1 MSQRKI
7 YLIAS
12 RLNGEEFLIVKDDHR
27 KIDPFVYITLKAAK
41 DVFDEL
47 YKAYHNLPASNSP
60 ARMQLLLFAAIFY
73 PVIIAINEKEAVN
86 TIARWQVNHK
96 LFASEQKFLSD
107 PHLYAPMKRGF
118 IHKFQELDIV
128 KDIESITSVGPDGN
142 IIIQEFRINHTFKDE
157 PTEIKPLTEEDFKKI
172 LRKRGLM

>member
-7 YLIAS
+7 YTIAS
-12 RLNGEEFLIVKDDHR
+12 RMNGKEFLIVKDDR
-27 KIDPFVYITLKAAK
+27 WKIEPFVYITLKEAK
-41 DVFDEL
+41 DVFDKL
-47 YKAYHNLPASNSP
+47 YEAYHNSLASDPP
-60 ARMQLLLFAAIFY
+60 ARMQLLLFAATFY
-73 PVIIAINEKEAVN
+73 PVIIAINENEAVK
-86 TIARWQVNHK
+86 TIEKWRANDM

-128 KDIESITSVGPDGN
+128 KDIESITLVGPDGN

-157 PTEIKPLTEEDFKKI
+157 PTEIKPLTEEEFKKI
-172 LRKRGLM
+172 LRKRGLT

>member
-12 RLNGEEFLIVKDDHR
+12 RLNGEEFLITKENPR
-27 KIDPFVYITLKAAK
+27 KIEPFVYITLKEAK
-41 DVFDEL
+41 DVFEEL
-47 YKAYHNLPASNSP
+47 YEEYHNSLASDPP
-60 ARMQLLLFAAIFY
+60 ARMQLLLYAAIFY
-73 PVIIAINEKEAVN
+73 PVIIAINEKEAVK
-86 TIARWQVNHK
+86 TIEKWRANDM
-96 LFASEQKFLSD
+96 LFAPEQEFLSD

-128 KDIESITSVGPDGN
+128 KDIESITLVGPDGN
-142 IIIQEFRINHTFKDE
+142 IIIQEFRINYDFEND
-157 PTEIKPLTEEDFKKI
+157 PTEIKPLTEEEFKKI